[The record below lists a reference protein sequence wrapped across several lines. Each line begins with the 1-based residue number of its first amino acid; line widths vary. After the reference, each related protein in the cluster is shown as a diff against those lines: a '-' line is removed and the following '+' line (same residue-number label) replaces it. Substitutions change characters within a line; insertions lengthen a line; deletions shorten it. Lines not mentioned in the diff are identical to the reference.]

1 MATGSTL
8 IMPSMKLNDKQSLCT
23 LTDHVTAVYC
33 CAASHMHST
42 AMNHVID
49 SSPIS
54 KACDHHQGQG
64 TGQKSRAL
72 PVPNPHH
79 AERQLASSMTA
90 PAVMTH
96 LLTHASGR
104 GLSLTLEAQ
113 MLASGPNMTC
123 PEAHPINCQQSGK
136 RSQLPA
142 VHIMHLFTH
151 SRCSRFHFH
160 LPRGKKLLGEV
171 SGGGGGGCKG
181 ARSYLLKAKSTVCQ
195 AVYYMRGGSLLHA
208 RQLTCA
214 YTLFSMVTK
223 AFSSL

>member
-1 MATGSTL
+1 MSHVVDGSPL
-8 IMPSMKLNDKQSLCT
+8 
-23 LTDHVTAVYC
+23 
-33 CAASHMHST
+33 
-42 AMNHVID
+42 
-49 SSPIS
+49 S

-123 PEAHPINCQQSGK
+123 PEAHPINCQQSGNAASFRLSILCT
-136 RSQLPA
+136 RSLTQ
-142 VHIMHLFTH
+142 VFTL
-151 SRCSRFHFH
+151 SFSTSTDAKTTWGRFGG
-160 LPRGKKLLGEV
+160 R
-171 SGGGGGGCKG
+171 GGGVQGGRE

>member
-8 IMPSMKLNDKQSLCT
+8 ITPSMKLNDKQSLCT

-49 SSPIS
+49 GSPIS

-72 PVPNPHH
+72 PVPNPLH
-79 AERQLASSMTA
+79 AERQLALSMTA

-96 LLTHASGR
+96 LLTHAIGQ
-104 GLSLTLEAQ
+104 GLSLTLKAQ
-113 MLASGPNMTC
+113 MLASAPNMTC
-123 PEAHPINCQQSGK
+123 PEAHSINCQQSGK

-142 VHIMHLFTH
+142 VHTVHSFTYAIIH
-151 SRCSRFHFH
+151 AFIF
-160 LPRGKKLLGEV
+160 LTWGK
-171 SGGGGGGCKG
+171 GGGKRRGRE
-181 ARSYLLKAKSTVCQ
+181 ARSDLMQAPVCQ
-195 AVYYMRGGSLLHA
+195 AI
-208 RQLTCA
+208 C
-214 YTLFSMVTK
+214 
-223 AFSSL
+223 